1 VTGASLTIDGGF
13 YGVAS
18 SAERIRLAREFL
30 SESSSTIEISRP
42 EAFTEAP

>member
-1 VTGASLTIDGGF
+1 
-13 YGVAS
+13 
-18 SAERIRLAREFL
+18 LAREFL